1 MLFSKGRCAMQR
13 FVFVVMTLV
22 WGFSSLVQ
30 AQEVKGKKMSI
41 YDFKVA
47 TIDGKQVD
55 LAKYKGK
62 VLLIVN
68 VASEC
73 GYTDQYKALQAL
85 HAKYGKDGFAILA
98 FPCND
103 FGGQEPGDEEAIKKF
118 VKKYGVEFDMFSKI
132 SILGKD
138 AAPLYKFLTSKETNP
153 NHGGKVNWN
162 FEKFIIGRD
171 GTILARFE
179 ADREPDS
186 DEVLEGLRKA
196 LDKK

>member
-1 MLFSKGRCAMQR
+1 MRR
-13 FVFVVMTLV
+13 FAFILTLLL
-22 WGFSSLVQ
+22 GPATIAQ
-30 AQEVKGKKMSI
+30 AQEAGKKMSI
-41 YDFKVA
+41 YDFKVT

-85 HAKYGKDGFAILA
+85 HAKYGKDGLAILA

-103 FGGQEPGDEEAIKKF
+103 FGGQEPGNEEAIKKF
-118 VKKYGVEFDMFSKI
+118 VRKMYGVEFDMFSKI

-153 NHGGKVNWN
+153 DHSGKVKWN

-171 GTILARFE
+171 GAIVARFE

-186 DEVLEGLRKA
+186 DEVLGQLRKA
-196 LDKK
+196 LNKK

>member
-1 MLFSKGRCAMQR
+1 MRC
-13 FVFVVMTLV
+13 LV
-22 WGFSSLVQ
+22 LSLLAFGSLTHVLH
-30 AQEVKGKKMSI
+30 AQETGAKKMSI
-41 YDFKVA
+41 FDFKVT
-47 TIDGKQVD
+47 TIDGQKVD

-85 HAKYGKDGFAILA
+85 HAKYGKDGLVILA

-103 FGGQEPGDEEAIKKF
+103 FGGQEPGNEEAIKKF
-118 VKKYGVEFDMFSKI
+118 AKKNYGVEFDLFSKI
-132 SILGKD
+132 KILGKD
-138 AAPLYKFLTSKETNP
+138 AAPLYKFLTSKEANP
-153 NHGGKVNWN
+153 KQAGEVKWN

-171 GTILARFE
+171 GAILARFA
-179 ADREPDS
+179 ADVEPDS
-186 DEVLEGLRKA
+186 TDMLEQIRKA